1 MSDGRKN
8 NQPRTRRIAARWPAL
23 GCLICVLSLMMAGIL
38 PARAQGS
45 TPDDL
50 LNQVGFDQ
58 RLDAQVPLD
67 LPFRDEAGKAVHLGD
82 YFGARPVILTLNYFE
97 CPNLCTLVLSGLG
110 DGLRSIALR
119 MGQEFEVVS
128 VSIDPREQPDLAAA
142 KKAAY
147 LERYGRPGDAA
158 GWHFLTGEQ
167 GPIAQLAQAVGF
179 RYAYDAQQNQFA
191 HPAGIMILTPQ
202 GKIARY
208 FYGIEFAPR
217 DLRLGLVEA
226 SAGQIGTPI
235 DQVLLR
241 CYHYDP
247 VAGKY
252 TLAIENVI
260 RLASV
265 ITVLVIGSTLFALF
279 RRERRRVLGEEREGE
294 RREWLS
300 R

>member
-1 MSDGRKN
+1 MSHRRKKHE
-8 NQPRTRRIAARWPAL
+8 PCTRRTAAIWPVL
-23 GCLICVLSLMMAGIL
+23 GCLACVLNLMFAGIL
-38 PARAQGS
+38 VARAQGS
-45 TPDDL
+45 TPDDF

-58 RLDAQVPLD
+58 RLEKQVPLD
-67 LPFRDEAGKAVHLGD
+67 LPFRDEAGKGVRLGD
-82 YFGARPVILTLNYFE
+82 YFGTRPVILTLNYFE

-110 DGLRSIALR
+110 AGLQSMSLR
-119 MGQEFEVVS
+119 MGQDFDVVS
-128 VSIDPREQPDLAAA
+128 VSIDPREKPDLAAA
-142 KKAAY
+142 KKATY
-147 LERYGRPGDAA
+147 LEHYGRPGDAA

-167 GPIAQLAQAVGF
+167 GSITQLAKAVGF
-179 RYAYDAQQNQFA
+179 HYAYDPQQNQFA
-191 HPAGIMILTPQ
+191 HPAGIMMLTPQ

-226 SAGQIGTPI
+226 SAGQIGTPL

-252 TLAIENVI
+252 TVVVENVV

-265 ITVLVIGSTLFALF
+265 VTVLTVGTALFALF
-279 RRERRRVLGEEREGE
+279 RRSGDAC
-294 RREWLS
+294 
-300 R
+300 